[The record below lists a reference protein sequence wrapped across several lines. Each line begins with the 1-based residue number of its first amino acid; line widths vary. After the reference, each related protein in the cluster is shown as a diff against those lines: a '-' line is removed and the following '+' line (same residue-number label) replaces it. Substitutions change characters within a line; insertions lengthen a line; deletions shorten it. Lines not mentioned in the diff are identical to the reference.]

1 MSTAILAA
9 KEAVAE
15 VEAWKWKALATTM
28 IVGFAIGIGIAIW
41 IKYTLVV
48 QGIYKSVF

>member
-1 MSTAILAA
+1 MSEAILAV

-15 VEAWKWKALATTM
+15 VETWKWKALATAM
-28 IVGFAIGIGIAIW
+28 IVGIVIGIGITIW

-48 QGIYKSVF
+48 QGIYKSLF